1 MLDKLYLTASIG
13 TLATAVYFLA
23 MQTTPGR
30 GVMRLIEKVCAGA
43 ALCWLC
49 HLLLNPIGFQVA
61 QSPLA
66 ALSAGYL
73 GLPGVALA
81 AVLAHWP

>member
-1 MLDKLYLTASIG
+1 MADKLYLIASMG
-13 TLATAVYFLA
+13 SVTTAVYFLA
-23 MQTTPGR
+23 MRTTPGK
-30 GVMRLIEKVCAGA
+30 GLMRVIERVCSGA

-49 HLLLNPIGFQVA
+49 HVLLKPYGFQVV

-73 GLPGVALA
+73 RLPGVALA

>member
-1 MLDKLYLTASIG
+1 MTDKLYLITCMG
-13 TLATAVYFLA
+13 TLTAALTFFAVR
-23 MQTTPGR
+23 TTPGK
-30 GVMRLIEKVCAGA
+30 GVMRLIERVCAGA

-49 HLLLNPIGFQVA
+49 HTLLRPFGFEAA

-81 AVLAHWP
+81 SVLAHWP

>member
-1 MLDKLYLTASIG
+1 MMDKLYLIASMGSLTTAI
-13 TLATAVYFLA
+13 YFLA
-23 MQTTPGR
+23 MRTTPGK
-30 GVMRLIEKVCAGA
+30 GLMRVIERVCAGA
-43 ALCWLC
+43 TLCWLC
-49 HLLLNPIGFQVA
+49 HLLLEPLGFQVA

-73 GLPGVALA
+73 GFPGVALA

>member
-1 MLDKLYLTASIG
+1 MTDKLYLIASMG
-13 TLATAVYFLA
+13 SVTTAVYFLA
-23 MQTTPGR
+23 MRTTPGK
-30 GVMRLIEKVCAGA
+30 GIMRVIEKICSGA

-49 HLLLNPIGFQVA
+49 HVLLEPYGFQVV

>member
-1 MLDKLYLTASIG
+1 MTDKLYLITSMG
-13 TLATAVYFLA
+13 TLTATLYFLA
-23 MQTTPGR
+23 MRTTPGR
-30 GVMRLIEKVCAGA
+30 GMMRLIERLCAGA

-49 HLLLNPIGFQVA
+49 HALLGPLGFKAA

-81 AVLAHWP
+81 SVLAYWP